1 MKKFLLKSLSLI
13 LLLFFPSC
21 ESPRLVFP
29 DMDFG
34 VVIDSSEVQLFTSG
48 KRDSVEL
55 IVMGDR
61 IKSED
66 SVVVL
71 FSKNNELRFSA
82 VTTMK
87 LFVKNNIDFGSET
100 IVSMTD
106 HYKLTSVND
115 SLISHRTLTKI
126 IFASEK
132 TQLIN
137 WDKK

>member
-1 MKKFLLKSLSLI
+1 
-13 LLLFFPSC
+13 
-21 ESPRLVFP
+21 
-29 DMDFG
+29 MDFG